1 MTPARTRTS
10 DSTSDGAGDG
20 ADTGDG
26 GGSAD
31 GEGAR
36 SGAPWRSATAALLW
50 VCVLAG
56 AGLLGAWALTHA
68 GPDADA
74 HVSAP
79 LDDAGVRHELARE
92 RTAASPSPSPSRPG
106 TPKGPPARPSAEA
119 ETDAVGRGSVHFEG
133 GSASA
138 ECRPDPAEGHLIYL
152 VSWSPATGFGVEEVE
167 RGPGPVASVEMEPDA
182 GDQDDEDDVTTV
194 LTCTDAGRP
203 VVARDQDVDD

>member
-1 MTPARTRTS
+1 MTSARTRTG
-10 DSTSDGAGDG
+10 DSAS
-20 ADTGDG
+20 DG
-26 GGSAD
+26 GGEA
-31 GEGAR
+31 AR
-36 SGAPWRSATAALLW
+36 TGAPWRSATAALLW

-92 RTAASPSPSPSRPG
+92 RTAAPPPTSRPG
-106 TPKGPPARPSAEA
+106 TPKGPPARATAE
-119 ETDAVGRGSVHFEG
+119 AVGRGSVHFEG

-138 ECRPDPAEGHLIYL
+138 ECRPDPVEGQLIYL

-167 RGPGPVASVEMEPDA
+167 RGPGPVASVEMEPDS
-182 GDQDDEDDVTTV
+182 GDEDDQDDITTV

-203 VVARDQDVDD
+203 VVAPDQDVDD

>member
-1 MTPARTRTS
+1 MTSARTRTS
-10 DSTSDGAGDG
+10 DSTSDGADM
-20 ADTGDG
+20 GDG
-26 GGSAD
+26 GGED
-31 GEGAR
+31 RGAR
-36 SGAPWRSATAALLW
+36 TGAPWRSATAALLW

-92 RTAASPSPSPSRPG
+92 RTARSPSPSPSRTG
-106 TPKGPPARPSAEA
+106 MPKGPPARPSAETEA
-119 ETDAVGRGSVHFEG
+119 ETAVVGRGSVHFEG

-138 ECRPDPAEGHLIYL
+138 ECRPDPGEGHLIYL

-167 RGPGPVASVEMEPDA
+167 RGPGRVASVEMEPDQ
-182 GDQDDEDDVTTV
+182 GDEDDITTV

-203 VVARDQDVDD
+203 VAAPDQDVDD

>member
-1 MTPARTRTS
+1 MTSARTRTS
-10 DSTSDGAGDG
+10 DSASDG

-26 GGSAD
+26 GSSAD

-36 SGAPWRSATAALLW
+36 TGAPWRSATAALLW

-68 GPDADA
+68 GPDADV

-92 RTAASPSPSPSRPG
+92 RTAPSPPPSRPG
-106 TPKGPPARPSAEA
+106 TPKGPPARPSAEVEEA
-119 ETDAVGRGSVHFEG
+119 DRGSVHFEG

-138 ECRPDPAEGHLIYL
+138 ECRPDPVEGHLIYL

-182 GDQDDEDDVTTV
+182 GDEDDITTV

-203 VVARDQDVDD
+203 VVAPDQDADD

>member
-1 MTPARTRTS
+1 MTSARTRTGDSAS
-10 DSTSDGAGDG
+10 DSTSEG
-20 ADTGDG
+20 ADTG
-26 GGSAD
+26 
-31 GEGAR
+31 EGAGAR
-36 SGAPWRSATAALLW
+36 TGAPWRSATAALLW

-106 TPKGPPARPSAEA
+106 TPKGPPARQSAEPEA
-119 ETDAVGRGSVHFEG
+119 EAVGRGIVHFEG

-138 ECRPDPAEGHLIYL
+138 ECRPDPVEGRLIYL

-167 RGPGPVASVEMEPDA
+167 RGPGPVASVEMEPDS
-182 GDQDDEDDVTTV
+182 GDQDDITTV

-203 VVARDQDVDD
+203 VVGPDQDVDD